1 VALRAIFGGLLA
13 AVLCHGQ
20 STPAPPAFDVASV
33 KPSPNCQGGRPSIT
47 PGRLELPCITLRAL
61 IRIAYGD
68 AFAGANLNPRL
79 LEVLGG
85 PAWLD
90 TDRYAISAKVESS
103 ASPAEVTG
111 PMLRTLLEDRFK
123 VKARKEPRE
132 TAVYALSVAKSGAKL
147 QPTKEG
153 SCVPFDLNNAARPAI
168 ERGEE
173 TPRFCGGGE
182 GRLGKDGLSTLD
194 WYGVSMAEVA
204 GRVLSGEVD
213 RPVIDKTELPGR
225 YDIHL
230 EFVRSLAASG
240 PVRLN
245 GADSPAPQAAPVDP
259 SGPSIFTALEEQ
271 LGLKLSPAK
280 SSVDVIVVDRA
291 ERPSAN

>member
-1 VALRAIFGGLLA
+1 VAHWAVFGGLLA
-13 AVLCHGQ
+13 AVLCQAQ
-20 STPAPPAFDVASV
+20 STSAPPAFDVASV
-33 KPSPNCQGGRPSIT
+33 KLTSNCEGGRPSIT

-68 AFAGANLNPRL
+68 AFTGANLNPRL

-90 TDRYAISAKVESS
+90 TDRYAISARVEGS

-132 TAVYALSVAKSGAKL
+132 TAVYALSVAKGGAKL

-153 SCVPFDLNNAARPAI
+153 SCVPFDLNNSSRAATG
-168 ERGEE
+168 RGEA
-173 TPRFCGGGE
+173 PPKFCGGGE
-182 GRLGKDGLSTLD
+182 GRLGKGGLSILD

-204 GRVLSGEVD
+204 GRVFSGEVD
-213 RPVIDKTELPGR
+213 RPVIDKTELTGR

-230 EFVRSLAASG
+230 EFVRNLAASG

-245 GADSPAPQAAPVDP
+245 GADSSAAQAAPVDP